1 MPMPGQALNTGYMI
15 RMLVGD
21 ENRIHILN
29 ALSGILQHLANTFS
43 GESRVNENRAVFR
56 LQERAVAR
64 TAGTKNPE
72 IIPH

>member
-1 MPMPGQALNTGYMI
+1 MPGQALNTGYMI

-21 ENRIHILN
+21 ENRSHILN

-64 TAGTKNPE
+64 TTGTKNPE